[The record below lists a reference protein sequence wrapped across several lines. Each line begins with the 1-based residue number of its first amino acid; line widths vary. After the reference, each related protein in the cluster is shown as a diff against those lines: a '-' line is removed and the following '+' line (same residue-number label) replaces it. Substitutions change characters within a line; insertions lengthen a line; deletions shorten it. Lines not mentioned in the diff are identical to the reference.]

1 MHIVFVRI
9 LLRMRFCPFAY
20 IALADPFAHRHAHR
34 RIATFFSGIRILE
47 SAIPFL
53 QCPQVRNLF
62 PAPLWMHSRIGNPS
76 SNHSER
82 LFFLRTFG
90 CFACPFG
97 GLGIVCCRLMIFPG
111 VSLLDW
117 NLSAVLP
124 FMRHHRLFGG
134 IRGGYYRRISFEKFE
149 W

>member
-1 MHIVFVRI
+1 LDALPDRKSF
-9 LLRMRFCPFAY
+9 LEPFGT
-20 IALADPFAHRHAHR
+20 AL
-34 RIATFFSGIRILE
+34 
-47 SAIPFL
+47 
-53 QCPQVRNLF
+53 
-62 PAPLWMHSRIGNPS
+62 
-76 SNHSER
+76 
-82 LFFLRTFG
+82 FLRTFG

-134 IRGGYYRRISFEKFE
+134 IRGGYSRRISFEKFE